1 MERPRRPLVI
11 AHAACKGHAPE
22 NTLAGL
28 RAALSLRVDAIE
40 IDVRGSR
47 DGVPVLMH
55 DETVDRTTNGTGPVR
70 GLTAAELAALDA
82 GNGEPVPTLAQA
94 LAAVGR
100 DARLFVEIK
109 EPGVEE
115 AVLREIRR
123 AGAADAAIHSFSRR
137 VIARVKELAPRFPC
151 ALITGDL
158 PPEGRERFFADA
170 LHLQAEAVS
179 VHYSSLDAET
189 VAAAHAHDLLCFAWT
204 ADDPAEVVRL
214 LDAGVDGVI
223 SNYPERVRDAL
234 RARRGR

>member
-22 NTLAGL
+22 NTLAGI

-40 IDVRGSR
+40 VDVRGSR

-55 DETVDRTTNGTGPVR
+55 DETVDRTTNGTGPVQ
-70 GLTAAELAALDA
+70 GLTAADLAALDA

-100 DARLFVEIK
+100 DAGLFAEIK

-115 AVLREIRR
+115 AVLRELER
-123 AGAADAAIHSFSRR
+123 AGAGDTAVHSFSQR
-137 VIARVKELAPRFPC
+137 VIGRVKELAPRLPC
-151 ALITGDL
+151 ALITGSL
-158 PPEGRERFFADA
+158 PPESRERFFADA
-170 LHLQAEAVS
+170 LRLQVEAVS
-179 VHYSSLDAET
+179 VHHSQLDADA

-204 ADDPAEVVRL
+204 VDDPAEVARL
-214 LDAGVDGVI
+214 LDAGVDGII
-223 SNYPERVRDAL
+223 SNFPERVWEVL
-234 RARRGR
+234 RHRRP